1 MISRQKF
8 DPGKL
13 LASYKRSAR
22 GSWQIA
28 GLVVLAI
35 MVLFFV
41 GMAVMATI
49 QSVET
54 YGPAAAFTASK
65 AWYFAAGIGLIFFLG
80 AWTVSGPRRPGILV
94 HERALVLHGD
104 DVRQVPWSMITG
116 VVFREMNYRFG
127 RIGYDASLL
136 IDGEHPVDL
145 TAWISGKGLVDVVV
159 HIKAR
164 TYRRLDD
171 QLRKQV
177 QEGNWAEFGPL
188 AISRSGIRVKGI
200 LHSWQDVKH
209 LRIENGVLVIEL
221 HGSEKHTLGVDKLP
235 NPELFM
241 RIVSD
246 FEFKDEA

>member
-22 GSWQIA
+22 GTWQTA
-28 GLVVLAI
+28 GLVMLAVI
-35 MVLFFV
+35 VLFFV
-41 GMAVMATI
+41 GMAVIATI

-54 YGPAAAFTASK
+54 YGPAAAFTVSK
-65 AWYFAAGIGLIFFLG
+65 AWFFAAGIGLIFLLG
-80 AWTVSGPRRPGILV
+80 AWAVSGPRRPGILV

-104 DVRQVPWSMITG
+104 DVRQIPWSMISG

-127 RIGYDASLL
+127 RIGYNASLH
-136 IDGEHPVDL
+136 IEGEHPVDL

-164 TYRRLDD
+164 TYRRLDE

-177 QEGNWAEFGPL
+177 QQGNWAEFGTL
-188 AISRSGIRVKGI
+188 ALSQSGIRIKGAQ
-200 LHSWQDVKH
+200 HPWQDLNY
-209 LRIENGVLVIEL
+209 LRIDNGVLYIEL
-221 HGSEKHTLGVDKLP
+221 HDGEKYTLGVEKLP

-241 RIVSD
+241 RIASD
-246 FEFKDEA
+246 FERNDEA